1 MLCLTAQSDGQ
12 ASDGVLLI
20 FSQTIVD
27 DQSTRT
33 SWLLPMGSLSE
44 LAKLV
49 LFEIIALEL
58 LRRAGK
64 SFGAVRG
71 SRPNLE

>member
-1 MLCLTAQSDGQ
+1 MLCLTAQSHGQ

-33 SWLLPMGSLSE
+33 SWLLPMGSLYE

-49 LFEIIALEL
+49 LFEIIVLEL

-64 SFGAVRG
+64 SFGAVRS

>member
-1 MLCLTAQSDGQ
+1 
-12 ASDGVLLI
+12 
-20 FSQTIVD
+20 
-27 DQSTRT
+27 
-33 SWLLPMGSLSE
+33 MGSLSE

-49 LFEIIALEL
+49 LFEIIVLEL
-58 LRRAGK
+58 LRRVGK

>member
-33 SWLLPMGSLSE
+33 SWLLPMGSLYE

-49 LFEIIALEL
+49 LFEIIV
-58 LRRAGK
+58 
-64 SFGAVRG
+64 FGAAPASRKVVRG
-71 SRPNLE
+71 GQE

>member
-1 MLCLTAQSDGQ
+1 MLCLTAQSGGQ

-27 DQSTRT
+27 DQSTRS
-33 SWLLPMGSLSE
+33 SWLLPMGSLYE

-49 LFEIIALEL
+49 LFEIIVLEL

>member
-33 SWLLPMGSLSE
+33 SWLLPMGSLYE

-49 LFEIIALEL
+49 LFEIIVLEL
-58 LRRAGK
+58 LRRPGK
-64 SFGAVRG
+64 SFGAVMG

>member
-1 MLCLTAQSDGQ
+1 MLCITAQSDGQ
-12 ASDGVLLI
+12 AFDGVLLI

-27 DQSTRT
+27 DQSPRT
-33 SWLLPMGSLSE
+33 NWLLPMGSLSE

-49 LFEIIALEL
+49 LFEIIVLEL

-64 SFGAVRG
+64 SFGAVKG
-71 SRPNLE
+71 